1 MALHREASMTRLLAF
16 LYGVL
21 CYLIF
26 LATFLYLIGFIG
38 NLVVPKSIDSGIPGS
53 FALALTTN
61 LVLIGIFGIQHSV
74 MARPGFK
81 QWWKRFIPPSI
92 ERSSYVLFASAA
104 LILMFW
110 LWKPITQEV
119 WHIRMPVAVSALWVM
134 FALGWGVVL
143 SCTFLIDH
151 FDLFGLRQVYL
162 NLKQRNYS
170 PVGFREPFFYRL
182 VRHPLMLGFII
193 SFWAAPVMTVGRLIF
208 AAGMTGYILIALQFE
223 ERDMVTYFG
232 EEYRKYRQRVP
243 MLVPWHRRRHV

>member
-1 MALHREASMTRLLAF
+1 MTRLLAF

>member
-1 MALHREASMTRLLAF
+1 MTRLFAF
-16 LYGVL
+16 LYGVI
-21 CYLIF
+21 CYVIF

-38 NLVVPKSIDSGIPGS
+38 NLLVPKSIDSGIPGS
-53 FALALTTN
+53 LVLALTTN

-81 QWWKRFIPPSI
+81 RWWKRFMPAAI

-110 LWKPITQEV
+110 LWKPITQDV
-119 WHIRMPVAVSALWVM
+119 WHIHMPAAVFALWVM

-162 NLKQRNYS
+162 NLKQRSYS

-182 VRHPLMLGFII
+182 VRHPLMLGFIM
-193 SFWAAPVMTVGRLIF
+193 SFWAAPVMTVGRLVF
-208 AAGMTGYILIALQFE
+208 AAGMTSYILIALQFE

>member
-1 MALHREASMTRLLAF
+1 MTRLLAF
-16 LYGVL
+16 LYGVI

-38 NLVVPKSIDSGIPGS
+38 NLLVPKSVDSGIPGS
-53 FALALTTN
+53 FVLALMTN

-81 QWWKRFIPPSI
+81 QWWKRFMPPPI
-92 ERSSYVLFASAA
+92 ERSSYVLFASLA

-110 LWKPITQEV
+110 LWKPITLEV
-119 WHIRMPVAVSALWVM
+119 WHIHMPAAVAALWVM
-134 FALGWGVVL
+134 FALGWFVVL

-162 NLKQRNYS
+162 NLKQRSYS

-193 SFWAAPVMTVGRLIF
+193 SFWAAPVMTVGRLVF